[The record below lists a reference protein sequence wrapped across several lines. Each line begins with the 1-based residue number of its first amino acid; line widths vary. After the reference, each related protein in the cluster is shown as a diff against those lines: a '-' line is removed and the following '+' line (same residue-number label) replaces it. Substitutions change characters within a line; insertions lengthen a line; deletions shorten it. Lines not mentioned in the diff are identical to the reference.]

1 MSHNNNLKFKTM
13 SKTIM
18 KPLLIIMLL
27 SLTTIVFSQQIVVG
41 EKDTI
46 ANISS
51 SGIVTDATNNQ
62 IGEITSLGVI
72 KNAQGE
78 TLGNIVGN
86 EFKDVSGVVRGEK
99 VVVGNETQIK
109 VGGEVVTATVQS
121 GNKIIDSITSKVIM
135 NSIGAVSETQLI
147 AYFLFF

>member
-1 MSHNNNLKFKTM
+1 MKKTKQILFL
-13 SKTIM
+13 SL
-18 KPLLIIMLL
+18 LLICSIN
-27 SLTTIVFSQQIVVG
+27 SFSQQIVVG

-51 SGIVTDATNNQ
+51 SGIVTDAMNNQ
-62 IGEITSLGVI
+62 IGEITSSGVI

-86 EFKDVSGVVRGEK
+86 EFKDVSGFVRGEK
-99 VVVGNETQIK
+99 VIAGSETQIK
-109 VGGEVVTATVQS
+109 VGEEVVIATVQS
-121 GNKIIDSITSKVIM
+121 GNKIIDAHTSQVLI
-135 NSIGAVSETQLI
+135 NSVGTVSEAQLI

>member
-1 MSHNNNLKFKTM
+1 M

-27 SLTTIVFSQQIVVG
+27 SLTTTVFSQQIVVG

-51 SGIVTDATNNQ
+51 SGIITDAMDNP
-62 IGEITSLGVI
+62 IGEITSSGVI
-72 KNAQGE
+72 KNAQGD
-78 TLGNIVGN
+78 TLGNVVGD
-86 EFKDVSGVVRGEK
+86 EFKDVSGFVRGEK
-99 VVVGNETQIK
+99 VVAGSETQIK
-109 VGGEVVTATVQS
+109 VGGEVVIATVQS
-121 GNKIIDSITSKVIM
+121 GNKIIDPHTSQVLI
-135 NSIGAVSETQLI
+135 NSVGAVSETQLI

>member
-1 MSHNNNLKFKTM
+1 MKKT
-13 SKTIM
+13 KQI
-18 KPLLIIMLL
+18 LLL
-27 SLTTIVFSQQIVVG
+27 SLFLICSINTFSQQIVVG

-51 SGIVTDATNNQ
+51 SGIITDAMNNP
-62 IGEITSLGVI
+62 IGEITSSGVI

-78 TLGNIVGN
+78 TLGNVVGD

-99 VVVGNETQIK
+99 VVAGSETQIK
-109 VGGEVVTATVQS
+109 VGGEVIIATVQS
-121 GNKIIDSITSKVIM
+121 GNKIIDPHTSQVLI
-135 NSIGAVSETQLI
+135 NSVGAVSETQLI

>member
-1 MSHNNNLKFKTM
+1 MKKT
-13 SKTIM
+13 KQI
-18 KPLLIIMLL
+18 LLL
-27 SLTTIVFSQQIVVG
+27 SLFLICSINTFSQQIVVG

-51 SGIVTDATNNQ
+51 SGIITDAMNNP
-62 IGEITSLGVI
+62 IGEITSSGVI

-78 TLGNIVGN
+78 TLGNVVGD

-109 VGGEVVTATVQS
+109 VGGEVVIATVQS
-121 GNKIIDSITSKVIM
+121 GNKIIDPHTSQVLI
-135 NSIGAVSETQLI
+135 NSVGAVSETQLI

>member
-1 MSHNNNLKFKTM
+1 MKKT
-13 SKTIM
+13 KQI
-18 KPLLIIMLL
+18 LLL
-27 SLTTIVFSQQIVVG
+27 SLLLICSINSFSQQIVVG

-51 SGIVTDATNNQ
+51 SGIVTDAMNNQ
-62 IGEITSLGVI
+62 IGEITSSGVI

-86 EFKDVSGVVRGEK
+86 EFKDVSGFVRGEK
-99 VVVGNETQIK
+99 VVAGSETQIK
-109 VGGEVVTATVQS
+109 VGGEVIIATVQS
-121 GNKIIDSITSKVIM
+121 GNKIIDTHTSQVLI
-135 NSIGAVSETQLI
+135 NSVGAVSETQLI

>member
-1 MSHNNNLKFKTM
+1 M

-27 SLTTIVFSQQIVVG
+27 SLTTTVFSQQIVVG

-51 SGIVTDATNNQ
+51 SGIITDAMDNP
-62 IGEITSLGVI
+62 IGEITSSGVI

-78 TLGNIVGN
+78 TLGNVVGD

-99 VVVGNETQIK
+99 VVAGNETQIK
-109 VGGEVVTATVQS
+109 VGGEVIIATVQS
-121 GNKIIDSITSKVIM
+121 GNKIIDPHTSQVLI
-135 NSIGAVSETQLI
+135 NSVGAVSETQLI

>member
-1 MSHNNNLKFKTM
+1 MKKTKQILFL
-13 SKTIM
+13 SL
-18 KPLLIIMLL
+18 LLISSIN
-27 SLTTIVFSQQIVVG
+27 IFSQQIVVG

-51 SGIVTDATNNQ
+51 SGIVTDVMNNQ
-62 IGEITSLGVI
+62 IGEITSSGVI

-86 EFKDVSGVVRGEK
+86 EFKDVSGFVRGEK
-99 VVVGNETQIK
+99 VVTGSETQIK
-109 VGGEVVTATVQS
+109 VGGEVVIAVVQS
-121 GNKIIDSITSKVIM
+121 GNIIIDSHTNQVLI
-135 NSIGAVSETQLI
+135 NSVGTVSETQLI

>member
-1 MSHNNNLKFKTM
+1 M

-27 SLTTIVFSQQIVVG
+27 SLTTTVFSQQIVVG

-51 SGIVTDATNNQ
+51 SGIITDAMNNP
-62 IGEITSLGVI
+62 IGEITSSGVI

-78 TLGNIVGN
+78 TLGNVVGD

-99 VVVGNETQIK
+99 VVAGNETQIK
-109 VGGEVVTATVQS
+109 VGGEVIIGTVQS
-121 GNKIIDSITSKVIM
+121 GNKIIDTHTSQVLI
-135 NSIGAVSETQLI
+135 NSVGAVSETQLI

>member
-1 MSHNNNLKFKTM
+1 
-13 SKTIM
+13 M

-27 SLTTIVFSQQIVVG
+27 SLTTTVFSQQIVVG

-51 SGIVTDATNNQ
+51 SGIITDAMDNP
-62 IGEITSLGVI
+62 IGEITSSGVI

-78 TLGNIVGN
+78 TLGNVVGD

-99 VVVGNETQIK
+99 VVAGSETQIK
-109 VGGEVVTATVQS
+109 VGGEVIIATVQS
-121 GNKIIDSITSKVIM
+121 GNKIIDPHTSQVLI
-135 NSIGAVSETQLI
+135 NSVGAVSETQLI

>member
-1 MSHNNNLKFKTM
+1 MKKTKQILFL
-13 SKTIM
+13 SL
-18 KPLLIIMLL
+18 LLISSIN
-27 SLTTIVFSQQIVVG
+27 IFSQQIVVG

-51 SGIVTDATNNQ
+51 SGIVTDVMNNQ
-62 IGEITSLGVI
+62 IGEITSSGVI

-86 EFKDVSGVVRGEK
+86 EFKDVSGFVRGEK
-99 VVVGNETQIK
+99 VVTGSETQIK
-109 VGGEVVTATVQS
+109 VGGEVVIAVVQS
-121 GNKIIDSITSKVIM
+121 GNKIIDSHTNQVLI
-135 NSIGAVSETQLI
+135 NSVGTVSETQLI

>member
-1 MSHNNNLKFKTM
+1 MKKT
-13 SKTIM
+13 KQI
-18 KPLLIIMLL
+18 LLL
-27 SLTTIVFSQQIVVG
+27 SLFLICSINTFSQKIVVG

-46 ANISS
+46 ASINT
-51 SGIVTDATNNQ
+51 SGIVTDAMNNQ
-62 IGEITSLGVI
+62 IGEITSSGVI

-86 EFKDVSGVVRGEK
+86 EFIDVSGIVRGEK

-109 VGGEVVTATVQS
+109 MGGDVIIATVQS
-121 GNKIIDSITSKVIM
+121 SNKIIDYHTNQVLI
-135 NSIGAVSETQLI
+135 NSVGVVSETQLI

>member
-1 MSHNNNLKFKTM
+1 MKKT
-13 SKTIM
+13 KQI
-18 KPLLIIMLL
+18 LLL
-27 SLTTIVFSQQIVVG
+27 SLFLICSINVFSQQIVVG
-41 EKDTI
+41 EKDTV

-51 SGIVTDATNNQ
+51 SGIVTDVMNNQ
-62 IGEITSLGVI
+62 IGEITSSGVI

-86 EFKDVSGVVRGEK
+86 EFKDVSGFVRGEK

-109 VGGEVVTATVQS
+109 VGGDVVIATIQS
-121 GNKIIDSITSKVIM
+121 GNKIIDGNNTVLLIAVGT
-135 NSIGAVSETQLI
+135 VSESQLI

>member
-1 MSHNNNLKFKTM
+1 MKKT
-13 SKTIM
+13 KQI
-18 KPLLIIMLL
+18 LLL
-27 SLTTIVFSQQIVVG
+27 SLFLICSINAFSQQIVVG
-41 EKDTI
+41 EKDTV

-62 IGEITSLGVI
+62 IGEITSSGVI

-86 EFKDVSGVVRGEK
+86 EFIDVSGIVRGEK
-99 VVVGNETQIK
+99 VVVGSETQIK
-109 VGGEVVTATVQS
+109 MDGEVIMAIIQS
-121 GNKIIDSITSKVIM
+121 GNKIIDYQTNQVLM
-135 NSIGAVSETQLI
+135 NSVGAVSETQLI

>member
-1 MSHNNNLKFKTM
+1 M

-27 SLTTIVFSQQIVVG
+27 SLTTTVFSQQIVVG
-41 EKDTI
+41 EKDTV

-51 SGIVTDATNNQ
+51 SGIVTDAMNNQ
-62 IGEITSLGVI
+62 IGEITSSGVI

-86 EFKDVSGVVRGEK
+86 EFKDVSEFVRGEK
-99 VVVGNETQIK
+99 VVAGNETQIK
-109 VGGEVVTATVQS
+109 VGGEVIIATVQS
-121 GNKIIDSITSKVIM
+121 GNKIIDHHTSQVLI
-135 NSIGAVSETQLI
+135 NSVGTVSETQLI

>member
-1 MSHNNNLKFKTM
+1 MKKTKQILIL
-13 SKTIM
+13 SL
-18 KPLLIIMLL
+18 LLISSIN
-27 SLTTIVFSQQIVVG
+27 IFSQQIVVG

-51 SGIVTDATNNQ
+51 SGIVTDVMNNQ
-62 IGEITSLGVI
+62 IGEITSSGVI

-86 EFKDVSGVVRGEK
+86 EFKDVSGFVRGEK
-99 VVVGNETQIK
+99 VVTGSETQIK

>member
-1 MSHNNNLKFKTM
+1 MKKT
-13 SKTIM
+13 KQI
-18 KPLLIIMLL
+18 LLL
-27 SLTTIVFSQQIVVG
+27 SLFLICSINTFSQQIVVG

-51 SGIVTDATNNQ
+51 SGIITDAMNNP
-62 IGEITSLGVI
+62 IGEITSSGVI

-78 TLGNIVGN
+78 TLGNVVGD

-99 VVVGNETQIK
+99 VVAGNETQIK
-109 VGGEVVTATVQS
+109 VGGEVIIGTVQS
-121 GNKIIDSITSKVIM
+121 GNKIIDTHTSQVLI
-135 NSIGAVSETQLI
+135 NSVGAVSETQLI

>member
-27 SLTTIVFSQQIVVG
+27 SLTTTVFSQQIVVG

-86 EFKDVSGVVRGEK
+86 EFKDVSGFVRGEK
-99 VVVGNETQIK
+99 VITGSETQIK
-109 VGGEVVTATVQS
+109 IGGEVIIAIVQS
-121 GNKIIDSITSKVIM
+121 GNKILDYHTNQVLI
-135 NSIGAVSETQLI
+135 NSVGTVSETHLI